1 MPRVIGLKK
10 YTHTLLVLSTLI
22 LFLKSSRL
30 KSYVVVGGWQN
41 RKTKVSKQSMMKQG
55 GYHLKKTN
63 FIFTKSRVRSL
74 RRSWDEINTHYKLS
88 ALLGHCKN
96 ILPNPSPKN
105 DFFFDNWFQILCCF
119 ETFCPFSVRDWHWCD
134 DSFHPYFNIFATFLR
149 FFFSVTNYHI
159 LVKVKY
165 NPLEIKLE
173 LNNEVAPFSY

>member
-55 GYHLKKTN
+55 GYYLKKTN

-96 ILPNPSPKN
+96 ILPPSLPKKWIFFLIIDSKYYVVLRHSALFQWEIDTGVMTAFIHILTLLLHFWDFSFPSP
-105 DFFFDNWFQILCCF
+105 II
-119 ETFCPFSVRDWHWCD
+119 
-134 DSFHPYFNIFATFLR
+134 IFL
-149 FFFSVTNYHI
+149 
-159 LVKVKY
+159 
-165 NPLEIKLE
+165 
-173 LNNEVAPFSY
+173 

>member
-10 YTHTLLVLSTLI
+10 YTHTLLVLSILI

-55 GYHLKKTN
+55 GYYLKKTN

-96 ILPNPSPKN
+96 ITPIPPQKMIVLIIDSKYYVVLRHSALFQWEIDTGVMTAFIHILTFLLHFWDFSFPSP
-105 DFFFDNWFQILCCF
+105 II
-119 ETFCPFSVRDWHWCD
+119 
-134 DSFHPYFNIFATFLR
+134 IFL
-149 FFFSVTNYHI
+149 
-159 LVKVKY
+159 
-165 NPLEIKLE
+165 
-173 LNNEVAPFSY
+173 